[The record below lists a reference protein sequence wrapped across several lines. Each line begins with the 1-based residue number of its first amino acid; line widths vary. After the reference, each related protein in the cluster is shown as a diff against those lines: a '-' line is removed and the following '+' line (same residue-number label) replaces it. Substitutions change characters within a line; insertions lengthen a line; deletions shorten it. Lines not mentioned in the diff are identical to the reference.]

1 MGFIDEDALANATSL
16 DANKPPML
24 SQQRATELG
33 KGFQKFPTIVYRHPK
48 NHYKVVKHKDMHGNF
63 NEETVANEHL
73 TKTVNS
79 EDELKDAFKSGWRKD
94 PFVAPPLKV
103 EDSEEYESAPAPQEA
118 KEVDLDGMSKAQ
130 LIEYASDIGITLN
143 PTLTKADLI
152 AQIQAA

>member
-1 MGFIDEDALANATSL
+1 MGQIDQEKLDTATTL
-16 DANKPPML
+16 DMNKPPM
-24 SQQRATELG
+24 TTKE
-33 KGFQKFPTIVYRHPK
+33 FQKFPTMVYRHPK
-48 NHYKVVKHKDMHGNF
+48 NHYKTVKHKDMHGNVT
-63 NEETVANEHL
+63 EEQVPVEHL
-73 TKTVNS
+73 TKQVRD
-79 EDELKDAFKSGWRKD
+79 EDELKDSLKSGWRKD

-118 KEVDLDGMSKAQ
+118 KEADLDGMSKAQ